1 MGRSLAES
9 GVITNATTN
18 ALGRP
23 RSITEGDMYYLMSF
37 FKKGY
42 SVSLAC
48 AKAGVSRSVFYAEM
62 KRNEEFRDKIT
73 ASQDT
78 MTNRATSII
87 DHALHRGDIG
97 TAMWWLDRKDRRERN
112 SQRAKEYRLVKKLT
126 VTKSY
131 SETQSV
137 ELEIDTI
144 TD

>member
-1 MGRSLAES
+1 MQNQSLVPQS
-9 GVITNATTN
+9 SLKSI
-18 ALGRP
+18 GRP
-23 RSITEGDMYYLMSF
+23 RSITEGDMYELMRY

-42 SVSLAC
+42 TVSLAC
-48 AKAGVSRSVFYAEM
+48 VKSGIPRSVFYAEM

-73 ASQDT
+73 ATQDE

-87 DHALHRGDIG
+87 NKALHRGD
-97 TAMWWLDRKDRRERN
+97 TQVAMWWHDRQDRRERN
-112 SQRAKEYRLVKKLT
+112 AQRAKEFRLVKKLT

-137 ELEIDTI
+137 ELEIDTL